1 MVTRADRRG
10 EPELVAYLVPAGGP
24 PPSVGALRRAL
35 AETLPDYMLPAV
47 FVVLDALPLTP
58 TGKVDRRA
66 LPAVDEGARLLA
78 PRPPF
83 VAPRTPVERALEQIW
98 ADVLRLDRVGVHEG
112 FLDLGG
118 HSLLATQIASRVH
131 DAFRVTVP
139 LPALLEASTVAEM
152 AVVIAEHMAG
162 KGDR

>member
-1 MVTRADRRG
+1 VVTRADRRG

-24 PPSVGALRRAL
+24 PPSVGALRRLL

-47 FVVLDALPLTP
+47 FVVL
-58 TGKVDRRA
+58 
-66 LPAVDEGARLLA
+66 
-78 PRPPF
+78 
-83 VAPRTPVERALEQIW
+83 
-98 ADVLRLDRVGVHEG
+98 
-112 FLDLGG
+112 
-118 HSLLATQIASRVH
+118 

-162 KGDR
+162 KADRYIDARPALTPGGQEVIAGSGYVPLRRE